1 MSAPIV
7 LLTDFGYQDPYA
19 GIMKGVIAQIAPDA
33 ETVDLTHDIPPG
45 DVLRAAMTLWQS
57 YLYFPN
63 GTIFLSVVDPGV
75 GTSRRPVIIRT
86 ATANN
91 SSYTLIGPDNGL
103 FTFVLEEG
111 WQAWEIDS
119 FDYVL
124 PNRSHTF
131 HGRDVFAP
139 AAAHAWRGV
148 FGDEFGPE
156 VKELALLPQ
165 PRLKAAEPA
174 GLEGEVLYADRF
186 GNLLTSLGRFD
197 WAGSEKIN
205 FYPWLPGSE
214 AQSFTVE
221 NLRLVLPGGQELLL
235 VKTFQD
241 APEGGC
247 AALAGSTGLLE
258 IVSNR
263 RSAADLLILDR
274 GSRIMLVNSAE

>member
-7 LLTDFGYQDPYA
+7 LLTDFGIQDPYA
-19 GIMKGVIAQIAPDA
+19 GIIKGVIAQIAPHA
-33 ETVDLTHDIPPG
+33 ETVDLTHDVPPG

-86 ATANN
+86 ATANHN
-91 SSYTLIGPDNGL
+91 SYTFIGPDNGL
-103 FTFVLEEG
+103 FTFVLDDG
-111 WQAWEIDS
+111 WQAWEIDN

-124 PNRSHTF
+124 PSRSHTF

-156 VKELALLPQ
+156 VKELVLLPQ
-165 PRLKAAEPA
+165 PRLRAAEA
-174 GLEGEVLYADRF
+174 GRLEGEVLYADRF

-197 WAGSEKIN
+197 WAGAERVN
-205 FYPWLPGSE
+205 FYPWLQGSE
-214 AQSFTVE
+214 PQSFTVDD
-221 NLRLVLPGGQELLL
+221 LHIVLPGGQELIL

-247 AALAGSTGLLE
+247 AALVGSTGLLE
-258 IVSNR
+258 IVANR
-263 RSAADLLILDR
+263 RSAAELLKLDR
-274 GSRIMLVNSAE
+274 GSRILLVSSAD